1 MMQTSPS
8 TQPSFRFLDT
18 DEGQNLLIKAE
29 HFLDSTGDTAHAT
42 VPDDIRTLIHKLQ
55 VYQTELEMQNEEL
68 QLTQQLLTK
77 SRARYIQLFQ
87 NSPFGMAVLSQS
99 GILEK
104 VNETFS
110 SLLGQ
115 NSEELTGSPIYNWMS
130 TDSKEIFLGRFRA
143 FFKNPKKKAL
153 QCTYLSNHEDNRILQ
168 MQGSR
173 VLAPL
178 VVKSDKLEE
187 TVLLVCFQDI
197 TKELALQQEMAESRN
212 ELDQIFDSAIPLQ
225 VISLS
230 YRVTKVNKAFCS
242 LFNRPQAELAGQL
255 CYELW
260 PHAACKT
267 DRCALRRIQNGE
279 ECCEGEKEL
288 VMPNGETR
296 RYLVKTTA
304 ARDQSG
310 RIQGMV
316 KAVLD
321 ITDRT
326 RTEQALA
333 LSEERF
339 RSIIENTSDL
349 ILTFSMTGE
358 ILFANQALLNALGF
372 RADQLTNLHFKTL
385 CHPNCLSH
393 CSQKFQEMVT
403 GSITQ
408 SKVETIFRASD
419 GHEILVEGTVN
430 IQTDEWGK
438 GQTVRGI
445 FRDITMRREL
455 EDRLRQTS
463 ITDELTGLLNRRG
476 FMEMAEKALDQAERD
491 LQEMP
496 LFFVDLD
503 GMKAINDSMGH
514 STGDQALVD
523 MANILRA
530 VFRQEDLI
538 ARLGGDEFVA
548 LLTPNPTMPDIPKIG
563 TRLDEQAFRICHG
576 GKRPYR
582 LSMSIG
588 TEIFT
593 PGSSTSLEKLL
604 SKADSAM
611 YTVKEQRKSR
621 RGRDITTR

>member
-1 MMQTSPS
+1 MMPKNFTPHR
-8 TQPSFRFLDT
+8 SFRFLDT
-18 DEGQNLLIKAE
+18 DEGKDLLSKAE
-29 HFLDSTGDTAHAT
+29 HFLDSPVDTASAT
-42 VPDDIRTLIHKLQ
+42 APDDIRTLIHKLQ
-55 VYQTELEMQNEEL
+55 VYQTELEIQNEEL

-87 NSPFGMAVLSQS
+87 NSPIGMAILSQS

-104 VNETFS
+104 VNETFAT
-110 SLLGQ
+110 LLGQ

-130 TDSKEIFLGRFRA
+130 ADSRDIFLGRFRA
-143 FFKNPKKKAL
+143 FFKNPANKSL
-153 QCTYLSNHEDNRILQ
+153 QCTYLSAQKESKILQ
-168 MQGSR
+168 MQGSA

-178 VVKSDKLEE
+178 VVKSDKLKEK
-187 TVLLVCFQDI
+187 VLLVCFQDI
-197 TKELALQQEMAESRN
+197 TREIAFQQEMAKSRN
-212 ELDQIFDSAIPLQ
+212 ELDQIFNSAIPLQ
-225 VISLS
+225 VIDLN

-242 LFNRPQAELAGQL
+242 IFNRPKAELAGQL

-260 PHAACKT
+260 PNDACHS
-267 DRCALRRIQNGE
+267 DRCALRRIQKEE
-279 ECCEGEKEL
+279 ECCEGEKDL

-296 RYLVKTTA
+296 RYLVKTTV

-310 RIQGMV
+310 RIQGVV

-326 RTEQALA
+326 RAEQALT

-339 RSIIENTSDL
+339 RSIIENSSDL

-358 ILFANQALLNALGF
+358 ILFANQALLAALGY
-372 RADQLTNLHFKTL
+372 RAGQLTNLHFKTL

-403 GSITQ
+403 GNISQ

-445 FRDITMRREL
+445 FRDITMRKEL
-455 EDRLRQTS
+455 EDRLRQAS
-463 ITDELTGLLNRRG
+463 ITDELSGLLNRRG
-476 FMEMAEKALDQAERD
+476 FMEMAGTALAQAERD
-491 LQEMP
+491 SQKMH

-503 GMKAINDSMGH
+503 GMKAINDSFGH

-548 LLTPNPTMPDIPKIG
+548 LLTPNPTMPDIHEIE
-563 TRLDEQAFRICHG
+563 TRLDEQAFRICQG

-588 TEIFT
+588 TEIFA
-593 PGSSTSLEKLL
+593 PGSDTSLEKLL

-611 YTVKEQRKSR
+611 YAVKEQRKSR
-621 RGRDITTR
+621 RDQENSTR